1 MLNNPILARELK
13 FTLRSPVTVMLA
25 GAYLG
30 VLAVLLW
37 WMWPQE
43 GIYSVAAQ
51 SSRSLLLVFS
61 VAQLLLAMLYAPA
74 FAATAITSEKERN
87 TYDMLF
93 STLLKPGEIAVGKLA
108 SSIAALL
115 VFVVLSLPLF
125 AACFFLGAVSVR
137 EAVVI
142 YGVTVASS
150 VLFGLLGLAVSSV
163 LRSSQ
168 MALVTTYL
176 LLLLLNAGPWLP
188 YLLLQQKPWAAGF
201 IYQARAFS
209 PLAAMASVVLPAFQ
223 PAGAWQG
230 YLVFCAVASGVLLVL
245 VVGRVYWAGQRN
257 TRRHGR
263 AIDDAEELRQ
273 RKLRFPFYL
282 IDPMRRK
289 GNIPDWL
296 NPMFAKELRSQAFG
310 GGVWIF
316 RSAYAC
322 FGLSM
327 LMMVGAVGNL
337 VGPTPN
343 LIRSVALVFQLGL
356 IVLIVPSLTAG
367 AITQERERGSMEL
380 LRLSRLGPLSFL
392 VGKVAVAL
400 LFVVFLIL
408 GAVPGWFAL
417 HYLEINTLKE
427 ILIVWAVIG
436 TSIGLALATGLF
448 SSAVAPRTPVATA
461 LAYGL
466 MFVVAVATLL
476 PLLAAD
482 QMSVR
487 LRELVFTVNPFVPAL
502 QVLTRGIF
510 DDLGEMWRAHLQFAG
525 VTAGVFLVV
534 AYVRLRGMLL
544 PQK

>member
-1 MLNNPILARELK
+1 MAAR
-13 FTLRSPVTVMLA
+13 
-25 GAYLG
+25 
-30 VLAVLLW
+30 
-37 WMWPQE
+37 
-43 GIYSVAAQ
+43 

-93 STLLKPGEIAVGKLA
+93 ATLLRPGEIAVGKLG
-108 SSIAALL
+108 SSILALL
-115 VFVVLSLPLF
+115 ILWRCRCRCSRRV
-125 AACFFLGAVSVR
+125 FLGAVSVR
-137 EAVVI
+137 EAAVI
-142 YGVTVASS
+142 YLITAASS
-150 VLFGLLGLAVSSV
+150 VLFGLLGLAVSAV
-163 LRSSQ
+163 ARSSHT
-168 MALVTTYL
+168 ALVSTYL
-176 LLLLLNAGPWLP
+176 LLLVVNAGPWVP
-188 YLLLQQKPWAAGF
+188 YLLLQQKPWAAEF
-201 IYQARAFS
+201 IYQVRAFS
-209 PLAAMASVVLPAFQ
+209 PLAAMASVVIPAFQ
-223 PAGAWQG
+223 PVGAWQG
-230 YLVFCAVASGVLLVL
+230 YLGFCAVGSAVLLSF

-263 AIDDAEELRQ
+263 AIDDAGELMK
-273 RKLRFPFYL
+273 RKLQFPFYL

-327 LMMVGAVGNL
+327 LLMVGAVGNL

-380 LRLSRLGPLSFL
+380 LRLSRLGAFSFL

-400 LFVVFLIL
+400 LFVAFLIL
-408 GAVPGWFAL
+408 GALPGWFAL

-427 ILIVWAVIG
+427 ILIAWAVIG
-436 TSIGLALATGLF
+436 TAIALSLTTGLF
-448 SSAVAPRTPVATA
+448 SSAIAPRTPVATA

-466 MFVVAVATLL
+466 MFAVAVVTLL

-487 LRELVFTVNPFVPAL
+487 LRELVFTVNPFVAAL
-502 QVLTRGIF
+502 QVLTRGVFEDI
-510 DDLGEMWRAHLQFAG
+510 GELWRPHLKFAG
-525 VTAGVFLVV
+525 ATAGVFLVV
-534 AYVRLRGMLL
+534 AYLRLRRMLL

>member
-1 MLNNPILARELK
+1 MTNPILRRELK
-13 FTLRSPVTVMLA
+13 FVLRAPVTLGLA
-25 GAYLG
+25 AMYLG
-30 VLAVLLW
+30 VLALLLW

-43 GIYSVAAQ
+43 GIFSNAAR

-93 STLLKPGEIAVGKLA
+93 ATLLRPGEIAVGKLL
-108 SSIAALL
+108 SSILALL
-115 VFVVLSLPLF
+115 IFVALSLPLF

-137 EAVVI
+137 EAAVI
-142 YGVTVASS
+142 YLITAASS

-163 LRSSQ
+163 ARSSH
-168 MALVTTYL
+168 MALVSTYL
-176 LLLLLNAGPWLP
+176 LLLLVNAGPWVP
-188 YLLLQQKPWAAGF
+188 YLLLQQKPWAAEF
-201 IYQARAFS
+201 IYQVRAVS
-209 PLAAMASVVLPAFQ
+209 PLAAMASVVIPAFQ
-223 PAGAWQG
+223 PVGAWQG
-230 YLVFCAVASGVLLVL
+230 YLGFCAVGSAVLLGF

-263 AIDDAEELRQ
+263 AIDDAGELMK

-327 LMMVGAVGNL
+327 LLMVGAVGNL

-380 LRLSRLGPLSFL
+380 LRLSRLGAFSFL
-392 VGKVAVAL
+392 VGKVAVAM
-400 LFVVFLIL
+400 LFVAFLIL
-408 GAVPGWFAL
+408 GALPGWFAL

-427 ILIVWAVIG
+427 ILIAWAVIG
-436 TSIGLALATGLF
+436 TAIALSLTTGLF

-466 MFVVAVATLL
+466 MFVVAVVTLL

-487 LRELVFTVNPFVPAL
+487 LRELVFTVNPFVAAL
-502 QVLTRGIF
+502 QVLTRGVFEDI
-510 DDLGEMWRAHLQFAG
+510 GELWRPHLKFAG
-525 VTAGVFLVV
+525 ATAGVFLLV
-534 AYVRLRGMLL
+534 AYLRLRRMLL

>member
-1 MLNNPILARELK
+1 MTNPILARELK
-13 FTLRSPVTVMLA
+13 VTLRSPVTLGLA
-25 GAYLG
+25 AIYLG
-30 VLAVLLW
+30 VLALLLW

-43 GIYSVAAQ
+43 GIFSVAAR

-87 TYDMLF
+87 TYDLLF
-93 STLLKPGEIAVGKLA
+93 ATLLKPGEIAVGKLL
-108 SSIAALL
+108 SSIVALL
-115 VFVVLSLPLF
+115 IFVALSFPLF

-142 YGVTVASS
+142 YVVTGASS

-163 LRSSQ
+163 LRSSH

-176 LLLLLNAGPWLP
+176 LLLLINAGPWVP
-188 YLLLQQKPWAAGF
+188 FFLLQQKPWAAEF
-201 IYQARAFS
+201 IYQVRAVS
-209 PLAAMASVVLPAFQ
+209 PVAAMASVVIPDFQ
-223 PAGAWQG
+223 PVGAWQG
-230 YLVFCAVASGVLLVL
+230 YLGFCAAGSVVLLIF

-257 TRRHGR
+257 TRSHGR
-263 AIDDAEELRQ
+263 AIDNAEELLQ
-273 RKLRFPFYL
+273 RKLQFPFYL

-289 GNIPDWL
+289 RNIPDWM

-367 AITQERERGSMEL
+367 AITQERERGSIEL
-380 LRLSRLGPLSFL
+380 LRLSRLGPFSFL
-392 VGKVAVAL
+392 VGKLAVAL

-408 GAVPGWFAL
+408 GAIPGWFAL

-427 ILIVWAVIG
+427 ILIAWAVIG
-436 TSIGLALATGLF
+436 TAIALALATGLF
-448 SSAVAPRTPVATA
+448 GSAVAPRTPVATA
-461 LAYGL
+461 LAYGII
-466 MFVVAVATLL
+466 FVVAVVTLL
-476 PLLAAD
+476 PLLAAE
-482 QMSVR
+482 QMSPK
-487 LRELVFTVNPFVPAL
+487 LRELIFTVNPFVPAL
-502 QVLTRGIF
+502 QVLTRGLF
-510 DDLGEMWRAHLQFAG
+510 DDLGELWRAHVKFAG
-525 VTAGVFLVV
+525 ATAGVFLVV
-534 AYVRLRGMLL
+534 AYLRLRWMLL